1 MYAVTSVT
9 EPLAKQMELTFP
21 DIKGRLLI
29 CCLHL
34 DGHILEPVSSSQ
46 YVYGFRGYAKQQITS
61 FLETTSHLFDSG
73 KTYRKPT
80 KVGAKDISQ
89 GTWTAEAWG
98 NMNESPTR

>member
-1 MYAVTSVT
+1 
-9 EPLAKQMELTFP
+9 MELTFP

-46 YVYGFRGYAKQQITS
+46 YVYGFRGYAKQQITN

-73 KTYRKPT
+73 KTYRNYKSWG
-80 KVGAKDISQ
+80 KRHIS
-89 GTWTAEAWG
+89 GYLD
-98 NMNESPTR
+98 S

>member
-89 GTWTAEAWG
+89 GTWTAEAC
-98 NMNESPTR
+98 

>member
-1 MYAVTSVT
+1 
-9 EPLAKQMELTFP
+9 MELTFP
-21 DIKGRLLI
+21 DIKGWLLI

-89 GTWTAEAWG
+89 GTRTAEAWG